1 MNNSPDMR
9 QVVFDAVVAR
19 YTRKHRP
26 LDEVAYDA
34 HTLAEAQFGTRR
46 LGLLREGKISIEH
59 DLIPLTNEQLLDVF
73 QSQCCQDYR

>member
-1 MNNSPDMR
+1 MTDMR
-9 QVVFDAVVAR
+9 RVVFDAVVAR

-34 HTLAEAQFGTRR
+34 DTLAESHKGVLR
-46 LGLLREGKISIEH
+46 LRYLRAGDISIEEY
-59 DLIPLTNEQLLDVF
+59 LTPLTNEQLLDVF